1 MLKKKLQHQDVSRK
15 KRHYNI
21 HTKTQFVMSSIFFY
35 VFCSFV
41 SVLHL
46 ISFFV
51 LMSLCTR
58 RRIGRRSITN
68 TGVTKSGKFQSAH
81 DERKKTNN
89 VKQRTK
95 GAKQT
100 ETKRNETERACGI
113 REHSI
118 KWSPWSCFALDFII
132 SAVYG
137 F

>member
-1 MLKKKLQHQDVSRK
+1 MLKKSYNIKMSAEK
-15 KRHYNI
+15 KRHYNF

-58 RRIGRRSITN
+58 KRIGRRSITN
-68 TGVTKSGKFQSAH
+68 TGVTKSGKFQNAH
-81 DERKKTNN
+81 DERKKN

-100 ETKRNETERACGI
+100 ETKRNEHVEF
-113 REHSI
+113 ENI
-118 KWSPWSCFALDFII
+118 KWSPWSCFTLDFII